1 MFMNVIRKSSNEV
14 INFLGGFQ
22 KKVKG
27 FKYRFNKFIIKTEY
41 EDEFIWYNVFTG
53 SIVSI
58 KNYEVD
64 NIFTEDFCTYADYLI
79 QNYFLVP
86 ENFEEDELLKEFRKR
101 KTVPITANSLTKLN
115 NFTILTTT
123 KCNARCFYC
132 YQLHG
137 KKKEHMTEETAR
149 KVAKYIVDST
159 LENQQVFLGWFGGEP
174 LYNPKV
180 IDIITTIVSSSNRN
194 VRSSI
199 ITNGY
204 LFDEKMCKKAVKDWR
219 LMNVQVTLDG
229 TEDIYNKT
237 KNFIYKNTNAF
248 KTVINNIHSMLE
260 YGLTVSIRMNI
271 DKHNLDNLKDLVEF
285 LAKEFKD
292 EKGFS
297 VYVHELFDDSKTPE
311 HSKQVFENMEELNVL
326 ITKYNLRS
334 QGANVPDTIKTIHC
348 MVDDDKSVV
357 IMPNGQLGVCEH
369 YENEHFVGHINDPY
383 NIDKEELKRWREMSE
398 FQDICEDCPYKPA
411 CLKCKLC
418 PDHKICDIYEKEYV
432 LHRTK
437 EDLKKIYKDYLDKQQ
452 QPKQCDCK

>member
-1 MFMNVIRKSSNEV
+1 MNVVRNSNKEV

-159 LENQQVFLGWFGGEP
+159 LENQQVFIGWFGGEP

-204 LFDEKMCKKAVKDWR
+204 LFDEKMCKKAVKDWG

-271 DKHNLDNLKDLVEF
+271 DKHNLDNLKDLIEF

-292 EKGFS
+292 KKGFS

-334 QGANVPDTIKTIHC
+334 QGANVPETIKTIHC

>member
-1 MFMNVIRKSSNEV
+1 MNVIRKSSNEV

>member
-1 MFMNVIRKSSNEV
+1 MNVVRNSNKEV

-53 SIVSI
+53 SIISI

-204 LFDEKMCKKAVKDWR
+204 LFDEKMCKKAVKDWG

-348 MVDDDKSVV
+348 MVDDNKSVV

-369 YENEHFVGHINDPY
+369 YENEHFVGHINNPY
-383 NIDKEELKRWREMSE
+383 NIDKEELKLWREMSE

-418 PDHKICDIYEKEYV
+418 PDYKICDIYEKEYV